1 MSFFYDA
8 KDIEPRTAA
17 GLLRL
22 REHLAKQLPHRT
34 ISDTLMLA
42 TWNIREFD
50 SPKCGARTGES
61 IHYIAEIIS
70 HFDLVAV
77 QEVNADLEAL
87 KWLQRVL
94 GDWWKFLVTDVTAGT
109 KGNQERMAFLYDSR
123 KVKFGGFAG
132 EIVIPPE
139 KGKEQL
145 ARTPFVCGF
154 ETGWLKFML
163 CTVHIYWGKDKAE
176 DPRRA
181 EEIDCLADFLADHV
195 KQNSAWAKNLVLL
208 GDFNIFNPTDKMT
221 FGAITKKGRFFIPK
235 QLQQLPSNVEQNKH
249 YDQMAFISAA
259 FDQEVMRDRLERC
272 RAGVFNFFNLVYR
285 DEDEALYSV
294 EVGENYRKAKTAR
307 DKTNYYRFWRTF
319 HMSDHLP
326 MWFELPID
334 FGKEALENI
343 AAARPVTK
351 T

>member
-22 REHLAKQLPHRT
+22 REHLAKQLPSRT

-50 SPKCGARTGES
+50 SPKCGARTSES
-61 IHYIAEIIS
+61 ILYIAEIVS

-94 GDWWKFLVTDVTAGT
+94 GDWWKFLVTDVTAGA

-163 CTVHIYWGKDKAE
+163 CTVHIYWGEDEAE

-208 GDFNIFNPTDKMT
+208 GDFNIFSPTDKLT
-221 FGAITKKGRFFIPK
+221 FGAITKKGRFFVPK
-235 QLQQLPSNVEQNKH
+235 QLQQLPSNIEQNKH
-249 YDQMAFISAA
+249 YDQMAFISVA
-259 FDQEVMRDRLERC
+259 FDPRIMRGRLENC
-272 RAGVFNFFNLVYR
+272 RAGVFNFFDLVYR
-285 DEDEALYSV
+285 NEEEALYSN
-294 EVGENYRKAKTAR
+294 EMGESYQKAKTVR

-319 HMSDHLP
+319 QMSDHLP

-334 FGKEALENI
+334 FGKEALEMI
-343 AAARPVTK
+343 VATTV
-351 T
+351 